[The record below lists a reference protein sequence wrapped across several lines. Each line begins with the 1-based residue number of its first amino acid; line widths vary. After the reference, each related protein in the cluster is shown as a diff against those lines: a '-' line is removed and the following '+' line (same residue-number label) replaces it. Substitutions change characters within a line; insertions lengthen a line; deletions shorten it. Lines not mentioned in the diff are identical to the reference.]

1 MNTKSKIVTSAAD
14 GCGKPSSIRPMD
26 NLPSRDHKGAE
37 YKESFMFSNR
47 STISRGCSLAAATLA
62 AVACIGLASTASA
75 STIYSDSFPGSSSA
89 TLNGTTPAT
98 DTTGAT
104 WTADTAWNA
113 DGSLNASIVNNYKA
127 YLPFAPAN
135 GQIYTLSEGINA
147 TSNISGFTGGWIGL
161 FFEPSGT
168 FISPTTGAPNGGPA
182 ILDDVP
188 NSMSEIVT
196 LTGPGTSG
204 SPNFNLPYSG
214 SGIQNLQMVLN
225 TGGAYWSVQ
234 FSDNGTVLG
243 YYSYS
248 STNPNPSIADVG
260 FNSQGANGQ
269 VSNFSLTSSAVPE
282 PATLGLF
289 AIGGIGL
296 LLAARRR
303 KTQV

>member
-1 MNTKSKIVTSAAD
+1 
-14 GCGKPSSIRPMD
+14 
-26 NLPSRDHKGAE
+26 
-37 YKESFMFSNR
+37 MFSNR
-47 STISRGCSLAAATLA
+47 SSVSRGCSLAAATLA

-147 TSNISGFTGGWIGL
+147 TSNIPGYPGGWIGL

-168 FISPTTGAPNGGPA
+168 FISPTTGAPTGGPA
-182 ILDDVP
+182 ILDGVP
-188 NSMSEIVT
+188 TNGSTQFTT
-196 LTGPGTSG
+196 LTGPGTGG
-204 SPNFNLPYSG
+204 SPNFNLPPISG
-214 SGIQNLQMVLN
+214 TGVQNLQMVLN
-225 TGGAYWSVQ
+225 TGGTYWSVQ
-234 FSDNGTVLG
+234 FSANGTVLG
-243 YYSYS
+243 DYSYS
-248 STNPNPSIADVG
+248 NTNPNPSIADVG